1 MGGGGV
7 GKSAITIRFINGAYV
22 EVYDPTSML
31 SGAPGGCVL

>member
-22 EVYDPTSML
+22 EVYDPTSMSTAIL
-31 SGAPGGCVL
+31 RNSD